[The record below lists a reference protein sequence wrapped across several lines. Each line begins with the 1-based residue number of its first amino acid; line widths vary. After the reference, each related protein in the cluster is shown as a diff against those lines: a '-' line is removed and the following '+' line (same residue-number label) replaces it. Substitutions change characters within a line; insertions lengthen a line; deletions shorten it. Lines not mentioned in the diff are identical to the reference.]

1 MPVNVTAFRFLV
13 VFIVTI
19 GLAACG
25 FRLAGTSNLPQTLAA
40 MVLVASNL
48 NQQQQDA
55 LRRQLTRAGAELKN
69 QDDPAA
75 VRLKISFKASPDRR
89 LVSSASDGKSVERL
103 TRSLDFSVISAAGE
117 VLVPTRTLTKQ
128 NDIVLDDDNLLA
140 SDRERASVLEDLE
153 QALFEQLI
161 RQLNRI

>member
-1 MPVNVTAFRFLV
+1 MPVKVTAFRFLV
-13 VFIVTI
+13 VFVLTI

-25 FRLAGTSNLPQTLAA
+25 FRLAGTSNLPQNLSS
-40 MVLVASNL
+40 MVLLASNL
-48 NQQQQDA
+48 DRQQQDV

-69 QDDPAA
+69 QDDLEA
-75 VRLKISFKASPDRR
+75 VRLKISLQAVADRR

-103 TRSLDFSVISAAGE
+103 TRSLDFSLSSASGE
-117 VLVPTRTLTKQ
+117 VLVPTRTLTQQK
-128 NDIVLDDDNLLA
+128 NIVLDDDNLLA
-140 SDRERASVLEDLE
+140 SGRERASVLEDLE